1 MSNDNDI
8 LGCQYMRGSMAETY
22 RAKLNDEGR
31 LVIPAS
37 CRKHLGL
44 QPGQEVLLKMT
55 KEGLLLTTFDQA
67 LNQFQDEVAGLVGPG
82 ARLADEVIAERRQ
95 EAAKDVGQ

>member
-1 MSNDNDI
+1 MPES
-8 LGCQYMRGSMAETY
+8 Y
-22 RAKLNDEGR
+22 RVKLNDEGR

-67 LNQFQDEVAGLVGPG
+67 LKQFQDEVAGLAGPDTS
-82 ARLADEVIAERRQ
+82 LANEVIADRRA
-95 EAAKDVGQ
+95 EAAKEDGE

>member
-1 MSNDNDI
+1 MPES
-8 LGCQYMRGSMAETY
+8 Y

-44 QPGQEVLLKMT
+44 QPGQEVLLKLT
-55 KEGLLLTTFDQA
+55 KDGLLLTTFDQA
-67 LNQFQDEVAGLVGPG
+67 LKQFQDEVVGLTGPG
-82 ARLADEVIAERRQ
+82 ISLSKETIAERRA
-95 EAAKDVGQ
+95 EAAGEDGE

>member
-1 MSNDNDI
+1 
-8 LGCQYMRGSMAETY
+8 MAETY

-67 LNQFQDEVAGLVGPG
+67 LKQFQDEVAGLAGPG
-82 ARLADEVIAERRQ
+82 VSLANEVIAERRA
-95 EAAKDVGQ
+95 EAAEENGE

>member
-1 MSNDNDI
+1 MPES
-8 LGCQYMRGSMAETY
+8 Y

-44 QPGQEVLLKMT
+44 QPGQEVLLKLT

-67 LNQFQDEVAGLVGPG
+67 LKQFQDEVAGLAGPG
-82 ARLADEVIAERRQ
+82 TSLSDEVIADRRA
-95 EAAKDVGQ
+95 EAAKEDGE